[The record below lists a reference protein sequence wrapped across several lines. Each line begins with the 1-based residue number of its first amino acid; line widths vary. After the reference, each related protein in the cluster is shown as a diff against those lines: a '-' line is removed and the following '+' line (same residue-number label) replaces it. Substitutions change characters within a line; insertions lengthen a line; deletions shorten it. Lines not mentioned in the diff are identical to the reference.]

1 MRLKTLELQGFK
13 SFPDRTV
20 LNFENGATVIVGP
33 NGSGKSNIS
42 DAMRWVLGEI
52 SSKSI
57 RSTKMEDVIFG
68 GADSR
73 RPMGYAEVSVT
84 FDNSPDSPGAH
95 LDSPYDEV
103 TVTRRYYR
111 AGESEY
117 FINRK
122 PVRLKDIYE
131 LFMNTGV
138 GREGYS
144 IIGQGKIAE
153 IISRKSDERRSI
165 FEDAAGIAKYRYKKQ
180 EAERRLAATEDNMVR
195 INDILS
201 ELEGRVGP
209 LEKESARAKKY
220 LEIFEEKKRAD
231 VSLWLYD
238 TEDIRVKIEQAESNF
253 KLSAH
258 ELEMAEDD
266 LASLELQNDKLYEA
280 SQQNKLVSEQLITKI
295 REQIDDNHKIDS
307 ELKVAENNIAHCNSL
322 IESDRF
328 SADALEHNRAAAEAE
343 KTKREE
349 RASELKNDLEDTYV
363 KYEELGENKKRLEE
377 KLLTMSAELEDK
389 LEIIESLKS
398 EQTEIRVRMSV
409 IENSRRNDDD
419 KNRSIETEIENYEK
433 ITKDLAEELSAAEKT
448 VDEYSSAAEKVNAE
462 IAEFD
467 KKTESLFEKKNELQN
482 KIGEFRASAGALEQR
497 IDALRRMEEHFEGYT
512 GSVRFVMQAYEEGGI
527 TTASGEKCRT
537 IYGPVSKL
545 ISVGREYITAIETAL
560 GANIQNI
567 VVEDEECAKAA
578 IYALKR
584 AGAGRATFYP
594 LTSMKWQGGSRELD
608 EAKKYAGFVGTADEL
623 VSCDAKFSN
632 IIKSLLGRTAVFD
645 NIDNAAAMA
654 KAQGYKIR
662 AVTLDGQQINV
673 GGSFTG
679 GSAKRDSGILSRS
692 ADIEKFGAQLSK
704 IEKELSGLENER
716 KDVEKEYES
725 AVSGKK
731 SAEDRKSL
739 FDTMLGAERA
749 RYDALKA
756 KLDANVTLTDKL
768 KEDCKGLLE
777 LRTKYESEIS
787 ELEKKDGALTAK
799 TGEIEEYRR
808 ELEIKRNGMSDE
820 AEALSEKITEM
831 YIKLSEIRKD
841 IDSEEQMIES
851 VIDRIKGYEAENGE
865 REARLSELRAR
876 ISAYEAEIKEN
887 RAKAEKGE
895 AELSRLNSERASVE
909 EGGFEFEKK
918 LNELRAKI
926 REKTNG
932 KELIFREHSKNETK
946 LTNLQ
951 SEQDKLATKLWEDY
965 ELTRAGAVE
974 LGYPEVTREN
984 RAEVA
989 AKQTE
994 CKNRLRGFGNV
1005 NVGAIEEYE
1014 EVKTRYD
1021 YMTGQINDLNG
1032 AKTDLLGIIDKLE
1045 VEMKASFMDSFNKIN
1060 ENFGRVFR
1068 EFFGGGNAE
1077 ISLTDPEDIL
1087 GSGIEI
1093 KAAPPGKII
1102 KNLIQLSGG
1111 EQAFVAI
1118 ALLFA
1123 ILKTNPSPF
1132 CIFDEIEAALDEVNV
1147 TRFAEYIKRYS
1158 DGTQFIIITHRRGTM
1173 EIADTL
1179 YGVTMPERGISKI
1192 LSLNVGDIEKYKGD
1206 SWDGI
1211 F

>member
-180 EAERRLAATEDNMVR
+180 EAERRLSHTEDNMVR

-209 LEKESARAKKY
+209 LEKESIRAKKY
-220 LEIFEEKKRAD
+220 LELYEEKKRAD

-238 TEDIRVKIEQAESNF
+238 TEDIRAKVEDAESRF
-253 KLSAH
+253 KMSEH
-258 ELEMAEDD
+258 ELAMVEDD
-266 LASLELQNDKLYEA
+266 LSSLELQNDKLYEA
-280 SQQNKLVSEQLITKI
+280 AQANKLVSEQLISKI
-295 REQIDDNHKIDS
+295 REQDDINHKIDN
-307 ELKVAENNIAHCNSL
+307 EIKLTENNISHCNAL
-322 IESDRF
+322 IESDKY
-328 SADALEHNRAAAEAE
+328 SAEAIEKNKQAAEEEKAKRRAAVVSHEKTLAEANGE
-343 KTKREE
+343 Y
-349 RASELKNDLEDTYV
+349 SELERMKSDA
-363 KYEELGENKKRLEE
+363 EEAA
-377 KLLTMSAELEDK
+377 LTMSAEIEDK
-389 LEIIESLKS
+389 LAIINEYKA
-398 EQTEIRVRMSV
+398 EQTDIRVRISV
-409 IENSRRNDDD
+409 IDNSRRQDDD
-419 KNRSIETEIENYEK
+419 KNKSIESEIAGYEK
-433 ITKDLAEELSAAEKT
+433 VSAELTERCTAAETTLAEYESAIEKIN
-448 VDEYSSAAEKVNAE
+448 SE
-462 IAEFD
+462 IAEKD
-467 KKTESLFEKKNELQN
+467 ADIARLAEKKDADGEKSAEL
-482 KIGEFRASAGALEQR
+482 RARAGALEQR
-497 IDALRRMEEHFEGYT
+497 IDALRRMEEHFEGYNN
-512 GSVRFVMQAYEEGGI
+512 SVRFVMQQYEEGKI
-527 TTASGEKCRT
+527 TTASGAHCKS

-545 ISVGREYITAIETAL
+545 IGVERDYITAIETSL
-560 GANIQNI
+560 GANLQNI

-578 IYALKR
+578 IFALKR

-594 LTSMKWQGGSRELD
+594 LTSMKWQGSTRELD
-608 EAKKYAGFVGTADEL
+608 AAKGYSGFIGTADEL
-623 VSCDAKFSN
+623 VTCDEKFRN

-645 NIDNAAAMA
+645 NIDNATAMA
-654 KAQGYKIR
+654 KAQGYKVR

-679 GSAKRDSGILSRS
+679 GSAKRDSGILSRT
-692 ADIEKFGAQLSK
+692 ADIDRFGAELAEIEKQIAI
-704 IEKELSGLENER
+704 IEKERAEC
-716 KDVEKEYES
+716 EKAYAD
-725 AVSGKK
+725 AVLAKK
-731 SAEDRKSL
+731 SVEDRKSI
-739 FDTMLGAERA
+739 FETMLGAERA
-749 RYDALKA
+749 RYDSEKA
-756 KLDANVTLTDKL
+756 KLDANITLTQKL
-768 KEDCKGLLE
+768 KDDFAQ
-777 LRTKYESEIS
+777 LRTLREQYESEYAELS
-787 ELEKKDGALTAK
+787 VKETELEKKIA
-799 TGEIEEYRR
+799 EIEEYRY
-808 ELEIKRNGMSDE
+808 ELEIKKNAKLDE
-820 AEALSEKITEM
+820 ADDIAAKITET
-831 YIKLSEIRKD
+831 YIRISEIKKD
-841 IDSEEQMIES
+841 IESEEQLILAVEE
-851 VIDRIKGYEAENGE
+851 RINTLSLENDE
-865 REARLSELRAR
+865 RETRLDEIRVRIADYEEVLRIAKERAAEGEEELT
-876 ISAYEAEIKEN
+876 
-887 RAKAEKGE
+887 
-895 AELSRLNSERASVE
+895 RLNRERASVE
-909 EGGFEFEKK
+909 EGGFEFERK
-918 LNELRAKI
+918 LTELRTKI
-926 REKTNG
+926 REKTNT
-932 KELIFREHSKNETK
+932 KELIFREHSKNENK
-946 LTNLQ
+946 LTQLKAD
-951 SEQDKLATKLWEDY
+951 QDKLASKLWDEY
-965 ELTRAGAVE
+965 ELTRAGALE

-984 RAEVA
+984 RAEIA

-1021 YMTGQINDLNG
+1021 YMSGQIADLNK
-1032 AKTDLLGIIDKLE
+1032 AKADLLSIIDKLE
-1045 VEMKASFMDSFNKIN
+1045 VEMKTSFMDSFNKIN
-1060 ENFGRVFR
+1060 ENFGKVFK
-1068 EFFGGGNAE
+1068 EFFGGGSAE
-1077 ISLTDPEDIL
+1077 ISLTDPDDVL

-1111 EQAFVAI
+1111 EQSFVAI

-1123 ILKTNPSPF
+1123 ILKTNPTPF

-1158 DGTQFIIITHRRGTM
+1158 DDTQFIIITHRRGTM
-1173 EIADTL
+1173 EIADCL

-1192 LSLNVGDIEKYKGD
+1192 LSLNVNDIEKYKGD